1 MELTHNKK
9 TFHIKIMKLDIPSL
23 FNQLIYVTDERE
35 YPLFGKQIKE
45 NETIKNNIS
54 WAKRELQNLLPI
66 L

>member
-1 MELTHNKK
+1 
-9 TFHIKIMKLDIPSL
+9 MKLDTPSL